1 MTDFSLKVGDTSPA
15 ILVEL
20 TPDDVDV
27 SGASVVFNMWDRK
40 TKTVK
45 IDRSAATIV
54 AASGPAKL
62 SYAWAVGDTDTEGI
76 FEAEFEVTYVDGSVE
91 TFPNNSYIRIN
102 VKSDIA

>member
-1 MTDFSLKVGDTSPA
+1 MSDFSIKVGDTSPA

-20 TPDDVDV
+20 SPSDVDV
-27 SGASVVFNMWDRK
+27 SGASVVFNMWDRR

-45 IDRSAATIV
+45 IDRAAATIV
-54 AASGPAKL
+54 AASGPAQL
-62 SYAWAVGDTDTEGI
+62 SYAWAVEDTDTEDT

-91 TFPNNSYIRIN
+91 TFPNDSYIRVN